1 VTAVPITAAPETLGG
16 TGAPARRS
24 RLRAV
29 ADSRTMLLSVGTL
42 ASGVLAYLF
51 NVVVARALGPAD
63 YGPIAV
69 LWAGMFLVSVVLFRP
84 IEQTLTR
91 ALSERA
97 AREEDARPVIR
108 SMGRVT
114 LAAMLAS
121 TVAIALA
128 WKPLSDR
135 LFAGHDVLTLALALG
150 IAGYGVSYFVR
161 GAAAGLLWLDGYGL
175 LLLAD
180 GAVRVLLVVPLVFV
194 ASPAVAGA
202 AVAAAAIGGGLAP
215 SVHRKWRDRQ
225 RREAELLGP
234 LRGSRPAGGGAAVAV
249 AMPFKIG
256 HALRF
261 AAPATVIAGAD
272 QVLVSGGALLV
283 VLQGGPGAAAAAG
296 TVFAATMLV
305 RAPVFLFQGLA
316 ASLLPNLTRLDTL
329 GDERGFRRH
338 LGMVSAA
345 LLGFGG
351 VLTLGALVAGPQVMG
366 LLFGDGF
373 VVERADLAMLCSG
386 VGVYLL
392 GATLSQAALARGYTV
407 RAALVWTASATGFI
421 GVQLAMSGTP
431 LHRVSMAFAL
441 AAVVLAGLLAPLV
454 VRGRP
459 APQHDV
465 ISSARAS

>member
-1 VTAVPITAAPETLGG
+1 
-16 TGAPARRS
+16 
-24 RLRAV
+24 
-29 ADSRTMLLSVGTL
+29 MLLSVGTL

-91 ALSERA
+91 AVSERA
-97 AREEDARPVIR
+97 ARREDARPVVR
-108 SMGRVT
+108 SMARVT
-114 LAAMLAS
+114 LAAVLAS
-121 TVAIALA
+121 TVAIAVA
-128 WKPLSDR
+128 WQPLTDR
-135 LFAGHDVLTLALALG
+135 VFAGHDVLTLAFALG

-180 GAVRVLLVVPLVFV
+180 GAVRVLLLVPLFFV

-202 AVAAAAIGGGLAP
+202 AVAAAAIGGGAAP
-215 SVHRKWRDRQ
+215 FAHRKWRDRT
-225 RREAELLGP
+225 RREAEVLGP
-234 LRGSRPAGGGAAVAV
+234 LRGRGAGDGHPRP
-249 AMPFKIG
+249 FEIG

-283 VLQGGPGAAAAAG
+283 VVQGGAGAAAAAG

-316 ASLLPNLTRLDTL
+316 ASLLPNLTRYDAL
-329 GDERGFRRH
+329 GDHRGFRRH
-338 LGMVSAA
+338 LGAVSAA
-345 LLGFGG
+345 LMGFGA
-351 VLTLGALVAGPQVMG
+351 VLTAGALVAGPEIMR
-366 LLFGDGF
+366 LLFGEAF
-373 VVERADLAMLCSG
+373 VVARADLALLCAG
-386 VGVYLL
+386 VGVYLI
-392 GATLSQAALARGYTV
+392 GATLSQAALARHHTG
-407 RAALVWTASATGFI
+407 RAALVWTASASAFI

-431 LHRVSMAFAL
+431 LHRVSVAFAV

-454 VRGRP
+454 VSR
-459 APQHDV
+459 
-465 ISSARAS
+465 RAAGCG